1 MRRASDGEWFWRWAD
16 LPDPTGLQRFYK
28 DRFLIC
34 NVLCLNLGRGS
45 RHFCR
50 KITKDPRTCAYVG
63 VSVRK
68 RIMGLWS
75 DGLQKCMRL
84 GIILEFSLVTSHLLD
99 ISHMDTWIS
108 MLGLA

>member
-45 RHFCR
+45 RHFVGRYSFGCG
-50 KITKDPRTCAYVG
+50 KCAYVG
-63 VSVRK
+63 LRLRK
-68 RIMGLWS
+68 SIVGFLVF
-75 DGLQKCMRL
+75 LQWFSRFCLGKCEVTFL
-84 GIILEFSLVTSHLLD
+84 GMVL
-99 ISHMDTWIS
+99 
-108 MLGLA
+108 

>member
-16 LPDPTGLQRFYK
+16 LPDPTGLQRFYN

-68 RIMGLWS
+68 RIMGL
-75 DGLQKCMRL
+75 
-84 GIILEFSLVTSHLLD
+84 LE
-99 ISHMDTWIS
+99 
-108 MLGLA
+108 